1 MSLVGAEF
9 LRVLLG
15 RGKFPRH
22 KKDARRTEIAQGGEE
37 KGRGCYLL
45 QAILHKFKVVKST
58 YAGTITDEPTELEGF
73 FKEKC

>member
-45 QAILHKFKVVKST
+45 QAIRINLK
-58 YAGTITDEPTELEGF
+58 L
-73 FKEKC
+73 